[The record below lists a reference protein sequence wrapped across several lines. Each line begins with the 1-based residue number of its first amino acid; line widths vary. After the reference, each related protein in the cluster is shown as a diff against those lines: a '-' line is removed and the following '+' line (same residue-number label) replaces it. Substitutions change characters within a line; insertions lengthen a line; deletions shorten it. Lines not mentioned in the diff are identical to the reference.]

1 MSIFNRRTDI
11 GMRTKRISQC
21 CSVSHKRESQAID
34 LLLTRYENQFLS
46 QYIGVIS
53 QNVNWYS
60 FSYCLETFENEF
72 IQNANGYIQIQLQKE
87 FTYDKSCPKVIP
99 ENLYVFFSKF
109 ILHSLITGVLFWSIF
124 LFLGC
129 MSRKWI
135 KQKFDVVCFLD
146 YSRKLQM
153 RRFFGKWR
161 LLLKIRTLI
170 WNLFYLLRMLYNRWF
185 H

>member
-1 MSIFNRRTDI
+1 
-11 GMRTKRISQC
+11 MRTKRISQC

-46 QYIGVIS
+46 QYIGLIS

-99 ENLYVFFSKF
+99 ENLYVFFFIVHFTQPYYWSALLEYLSVLGVYEQEMDKTKVRRSLLSRLFKKATDEEILQKMEAPVEDKNSDLEF
-109 ILHSLITGVLFWSIF
+109 ILSPTY
-124 LFLGC
+124 
-129 MSRKWI
+129 
-135 KQKFDVVCFLD
+135 VV
-146 YSRKLQM
+146 
-153 RRFFGKWR
+153 
-161 LLLKIRTLI
+161 
-170 WNLFYLLRMLYNRWF
+170 
-185 H
+185 